1 MPWRELVGGVHR
13 NALHPALQPPR
24 SVGSRKRSFS
34 PNLVTGGAL
43 YAPPGGG
50 RRVGSGRGG
59 GWATGKGFCGKGPMW
74 KRTRAFRIL
83 GVPPPVQERDRFRV
97 IVASSPETKNLNKAV
112 GSMRDDLDVV

>member
-59 GWATGKGFCGKGPMW
+59 GWVPGKGFFGKADVGKRRGGFRNLEGPP
-74 KRTRAFRIL
+74 L
-83 GVPPPVQERDRFRV
+83 GQERPDFGNN
-97 IVASSPETKNLNKAV
+97 VASFT
-112 GSMRDDLDVV
+112 

>member
-50 RRVGSGRGG
+50 RRVGSGRGW
-59 GWATGKGFCGKGPMW
+59 GWLPGKGFCGKRHVC
-74 KRTRAFRIL
+74 KRRCALRIL
-83 GVPPPVQERDRFRV
+83 EVRPLVQEKHDFGI
-97 IVASSPETKNLNKAV
+97 IVSS
-112 GSMRDDLDVV
+112 SR